1 MKKLSLLLIV
11 GVIVLVLTGA
21 YSGYLFWQKS
31 ASNSE
36 LKRVEKS
43 LTDLQNQV
51 LQFENKKVV
60 QAINAKK
67 TVNTLKDEM
76 VQWSKVIKKVRAT
89 VPKEDSVPLIDI
101 LSYSVSA
108 GKTINMNAKTFPGT
122 ENPYLDVADLIKS
135 FDDEGAFLETFV
147 PSISAGLNDSG
158 EEILTFIF
166 STMYSGEEVIVDEPV
181 EIEKANEETTDST
194 IIR

>member
-1 MKKLSLLLIV
+1 MKKVSLLLIV
-11 GVIVLVLTGA
+11 GIIVVILTGA
-21 YSGYLFWQKS
+21 YTGYLFWQKS
-31 ASNSE
+31 ASNSD
-36 LKRVEKS
+36 LKIVEKS

-108 GKTINMNAKTFPGT
+108 GKTINMNAKTFPGS
-122 ENPYLDVADLIKS
+122 ENPYLDIADLIKS

-166 STMYSGEEVIVDEPV
+166 STAYSGEEVVVDESV
-181 EIEKANEETTDST
+181 EIEEPEEAAEET

>member
-1 MKKLSLLLIV
+1 MKKISVLLIV
-11 GVIVLVLTGA
+11 GIIVVILTGA
-21 YSGYLFWQKS
+21 YGGYLFWQKS

-101 LSYSVSA
+101 LSYSVSS
-108 GKTINMNAKTFPGT
+108 GKAISMNAKTFPGS
-122 ENPYLDVADLIKS
+122 ENAYLDIAELIKS
-135 FDDEGAFLETFV
+135 FDDESAFLETFV

-166 STMYSGEEVIVDEPV
+166 STMYSGEEVVVDESV
-181 EIEKANEETTDST
+181 EVEETEDAAEET

>member
-1 MKKLSLLLIV
+1 MKKISLLLIV
-11 GVIVLVLTGA
+11 GIIVLILIGA
-21 YSGYLFWQKS
+21 YTGYLFWQKS
-31 ASNSE
+31 ASDSE

-67 TVNTLKDEM
+67 TVNTIQSEIVK
-76 VQWSKVIKKVRAT
+76 WSKVIKKVRAT
-89 VPKEDSVPLIDI
+89 VPKQDSVPLVEI
-101 LSYSVSA
+101 LSYSASS
-108 GKTINMNAKTFPGT
+108 GRTINMNAKTLPDRDQ
-122 ENPYLDVADLIKS
+122 PYLDIADLIKS
-135 FDDEGAFLETFV
+135 FDEESSFLETFV

-166 STMYSGEEVIVDEPV
+166 STAYSGEEETFDEPV
-181 EIEKANEETTDST
+181 KVEEVEEDTVDST
-194 IIR
+194 VIR

>member
-11 GVIVLVLTGA
+11 GIIVVVLIGA
-21 YSGYLFWQKS
+21 YTGYLFWQKS

-60 QAINAKK
+60 QAISAKK
-67 TVNTLKDEM
+67 TVNSLKDEI
-76 VQWSKVIKKVRAT
+76 VKWSKVIKKVRAT

-101 LSYSVSA
+101 LSYSVSS
-108 GKTINMNAKTFPGT
+108 GKAISMNAKTFPGS

-166 STMYSGEEVIVDEPV
+166 STAYSGEEVVVDESV
-181 EIEKANEETTDST
+181 ETEDAAEETV
-194 IIR
+194 IR

>member
-1 MKKLSLLLIV
+1 MKKVSLLLIA
-11 GVIVLVLTGA
+11 GIIVFILTGA

-60 QAINAKK
+60 QAISAKK
-67 TVNTLKDEM
+67 TVNSLKDEI

-108 GKTINMNAKTFPGT
+108 GKTINMNAKTFPGS

-166 STMYSGEEVIVDEPV
+166 STAYSGEEVV
-181 EIEKANEETTDST
+181 AEET